1 MPKIAIVDKM
11 HQDGINLLKNNPKS
25 KRIGAIKNDTVIDF
39 SSSDLPKDMIN
50 FIKLGST
57 GLDIANDVIENQK
70 NAHAIDDVILKAP
83 IDKPNKILAVGLN
96 YKKHI
101 DEAKELKDH
110 HSNDVQLQ
118 DQFPNIFNKQN
129 SSVNDPFGDV
139 HRPNASD
146 WLDYEGELGFIIGKE
161 CRHVSYENA
170 KNCIYGYT
178 VVNDFSIRDWQFRGP
193 PHTMTMGKSWDTHCP
208 FGPYIVTSDE
218 IDDPHNLALKTFVN
232 DEERQNTNTNLMI
245 YDCYT
250 LIEYLTTAFTLEP
263 GDLIPTGTPEGS
275 AVTTQNWLKPG
286 DKVKVEIEGLGYI
299 ENNIIQ
305 EPNNTQK
312 S

>member
-1 MPKIAIVDKM
+1 MKLITF
-11 HQDGINLLKNNPKS
+11 LLKNNPKS
-25 KRIGAIKNDTVIDF
+25 KRIGAIKNNTVIDF

-50 FIKLGST
+50 FIKLGSS

-70 NAHAIDDVILKAP
+70 NVHAIDDVILKAP

>member
-1 MPKIAIVDKM
+1 MKLITF
-11 HQDGINLLKNNPKS
+11 LLKDNPKS

-218 IDDPHNLALKTFVN
+218 IDNPHNLTLKTFVN

>member
-1 MPKIAIVDKM
+1 MKLITF
-11 HQDGINLLKNNPKS
+11 LLKDNPKS

-161 CRHVSYENA
+161 CRHVSYESA

-218 IDDPHNLALKTFVN
+218 IDDPHNLTLKTFVN

>member
-1 MPKIAIVDKM
+1 MKLITF
-11 HQDGINLLKNNPKS
+11 LLKDNPKS
-25 KRIGAIKNDTVIDF
+25 KRIGAIKNDNVIDF

-146 WLDYEGELGFIIGKE
+146 WLDYEGELGFFIGKE

-218 IDDPHNLALKTFVN
+218 IDDPHNLTLKTFVN

-286 DKVKVEIEGLGYI
+286 DKVKVEIEGLDYI

>member
-1 MPKIAIVDKM
+1 MKLITF
-11 HQDGINLLKNNPKS
+11 LLKNNPKS

-70 NAHAIDDVILKAP
+70 NVHAIDDVILKAP
-83 IDKPNKILAVGLN
+83 IDKPNKILAVCLN

-218 IDDPHNLALKTFVN
+218 IDDPHNLTLKTFVN

>member
-1 MPKIAIVDKM
+1 MKLITF
-11 HQDGINLLKNNPKS
+11 LLKDNPKS

-57 GLDIANDVIENQK
+57 GLDIANDVIENKK

-218 IDDPHNLALKTFVN
+218 IDDPHNLTLKTFVN

>member
-1 MPKIAIVDKM
+1 MKLITF
-11 HQDGINLLKNNPKS
+11 LLKNNPKS

-70 NAHAIDDVILKAP
+70 NVHAIDDVILKAP

-275 AVTTQNWLKPG
+275 AVTPQNWLKPG

>member
-1 MPKIAIVDKM
+1 MKLITF
-11 HQDGINLLKNNPKS
+11 LLKNNPKS

-170 KNCIYGYT
+170 KDCIYGYT

>member
-1 MPKIAIVDKM
+1 MKLITF
-11 HQDGINLLKNNPKS
+11 LLKDNPKS

-57 GLDIANDVIENQK
+57 GLDIANDVIENQN

-218 IDDPHNLALKTFVN
+218 IDDPHNLTLKTFVN

-305 EPNNTQK
+305 EPNNTKK

>member
-1 MPKIAIVDKM
+1 MKLITF
-11 HQDGINLLKNNPKS
+11 LLKNNPKS
-25 KRIGAIKNDTVIDF
+25 KRIGAIKNNTVIDF

-70 NAHAIDDVILKAP
+70 NVHAIDDVILKAP

-218 IDDPHNLALKTFVN
+218 IDDPHDLALKTFVN

>member
-1 MPKIAIVDKM
+1 MKLITF
-11 HQDGINLLKNNPKS
+11 LLKDNPKS

-170 KNCIYGYT
+170 KDCIYGYT

-218 IDDPHNLALKTFVN
+218 IDDPHNLTLKTFVN

>member
-1 MPKIAIVDKM
+1 MKLITF
-11 HQDGINLLKNNPKS
+11 LLKNNPKS
-25 KRIGAIKNDTVIDF
+25 KRIGAIKNNTVIDF

-70 NAHAIDDVILKAP
+70 NVHAIDDVILKAP

-161 CRHVSYENA
+161 CRHVSYKNA

>member
-1 MPKIAIVDKM
+1 MKLITF
-11 HQDGINLLKNNPKS
+11 LLKDNPKS

-146 WLDYEGELGFIIGKE
+146 WLDYEGELGIIIGKE

>member
-1 MPKIAIVDKM
+1 MKLITF
-11 HQDGINLLKNNPKS
+11 LLKDNPKS

-57 GLDIANDVIENQK
+57 GLDIANDVIKNQN
-70 NAHAIDDVILKAP
+70 NAHAINDVILKAP

-218 IDDPHNLALKTFVN
+218 IDDPHNLTLKTFVN

>member
-1 MPKIAIVDKM
+1 MKLITF
-11 HQDGINLLKNNPKS
+11 LLKDNPKS
-25 KRIGAIKNDTVIDF
+25 KRIGAVKNNTVIDF

-218 IDDPHNLALKTFVN
+218 IDDPHNLTLKTFVN

>member
-1 MPKIAIVDKM
+1 MKLITF
-11 HQDGINLLKNNPKS
+11 LLKDNPKS

-218 IDDPHNLALKTFVN
+218 IDDPHNLTLKTFVN

-286 DKVKVEIEGLGYI
+286 DKVTGEIEGLGYI

>member
-1 MPKIAIVDKM
+1 MKLITF
-11 HQDGINLLKNNPKS
+11 LLKDNPKS

-57 GLDIANDVIENQK
+57 GLDIANDLIENQK

-218 IDDPHNLALKTFVN
+218 IEDPHNLTLKTFVN

>member
-1 MPKIAIVDKM
+1 MKLITF
-11 HQDGINLLKNNPKS
+11 LLKNNPKS

-50 FIKLGST
+50 FIKLGLT

-110 HSNDVQLQ
+110 HSKDVKLQ

-218 IDDPHNLALKTFVN
+218 IDDPHNLTLKTFVN

>member
-1 MPKIAIVDKM
+1 MKLITF
-11 HQDGINLLKNNPKS
+11 LLKDNPKS

-57 GLDIANDVIENQK
+57 GLDIANDVIENQN

-170 KNCIYGYT
+170 NDCIYGYT

-218 IDDPHNLALKTFVN
+218 IDDPHNLTLKTFVN

-305 EPNNTQK
+305 EPNNTKK

>member
-1 MPKIAIVDKM
+1 MKLITF
-11 HQDGINLLKNNPKS
+11 LLKNDSKS
-25 KRIGAIKNDTVIDF
+25 KRIGAIKNNTVIDF

-70 NAHAIDDVILKAP
+70 NVHAIDDVILKAP

-110 HSNDVQLQ
+110 HSNNVQLQ

-218 IDDPHNLALKTFVN
+218 IDDPHNLTLKTFVN

>member
-1 MPKIAIVDKM
+1 MKLITF
-11 HQDGINLLKNNPKS
+11 LLKNNPKS
-25 KRIGAIKNDTVIDF
+25 KRIGAIKNNTVIDF

-50 FIKLGST
+50 FIKLGLT

>member
-1 MPKIAIVDKM
+1 MKLITF
-11 HQDGINLLKNNPKS
+11 LLKDNPKS

-70 NAHAIDDVILKAP
+70 NAHAIGDVILKAP

-218 IDDPHNLALKTFVN
+218 IDDPHNLTLKTFVN

>member
-1 MPKIAIVDKM
+1 MKLITF
-11 HQDGINLLKNNPKS
+11 LLKDNPKS
-25 KRIGAIKNDTVIDF
+25 KRIGAINNDTVIDF

-218 IDDPHNLALKTFVN
+218 IDDPHNLTLKTFVN

>member
-1 MPKIAIVDKM
+1 MKLITF
-11 HQDGINLLKNNPKS
+11 LLKDNPKS
-25 KRIGAIKNDTVIDF
+25 KRIGAIRNDTVIDF

-57 GLDIANDVIENQK
+57 GLDIANDVIENQN

>member
-1 MPKIAIVDKM
+1 MKLITF
-11 HQDGINLLKNNPKS
+11 LLKNNPKS
-25 KRIGAIKNDTVIDF
+25 KRIGAIKNNTVIDF

-70 NAHAIDDVILKAP
+70 NVHAIDDVIFKAP

-96 YKKHI
+96 YKKQI
-101 DEAKELKDH
+101 DEAKALKDH

-170 KNCIYGYT
+170 KDCIYGYT

>member
-1 MPKIAIVDKM
+1 MKLITF
-11 HQDGINLLKNNPKS
+11 LLKNNPKS

-70 NAHAIDDVILKAP
+70 NVHAIDDVIFKAP

-129 SSVNDPFGDV
+129 SSVNDPYGDV

-305 EPNNTQK
+305 EPNNTKK

>member
-1 MPKIAIVDKM
+1 MY
-11 HQDGINLLKNNPKS
+11 
-25 KRIGAIKNDTVIDF
+25 KRQIKNDTVIDF

-218 IDDPHNLALKTFVN
+218 IDDPHNLTLKTFVN

>member
-1 MPKIAIVDKM
+1 MKLITF
-11 HQDGINLLKNNPKS
+11 LLKDNPKS

-312 S
+312 I

>member
-1 MPKIAIVDKM
+1 MKLITF
-11 HQDGINLLKNNPKS
+11 LLKDNPKS
-25 KRIGAIKNDTVIDF
+25 KRIGAIKNDIVIDF

-218 IDDPHNLALKTFVN
+218 IDDPHNLTLKTFVN

>member
-1 MPKIAIVDKM
+1 MKLITF
-11 HQDGINLLKNNPKS
+11 LLKDNPKS

-57 GLDIANDVIENQK
+57 GLDIANDVIENQN

-218 IDDPHNLALKTFVN
+218 IDDPHNLTLKTFVN
-232 DEERQNTNTNLMI
+232 NEERQNTNTNLMI

>member
-1 MPKIAIVDKM
+1 MKLITF
-11 HQDGINLLKNNPKS
+11 LLKDNPKS

-70 NAHAIDDVILKAP
+70 NAHAIDDVLLKAP

-146 WLDYEGELGFIIGKE
+146 WLDYEGELGFIIGNE

-218 IDDPHNLALKTFVN
+218 IDDPHNLTLKTFVN